1 MLIRPASSDLWIGTV
16 LPIFSIS
23 ETTPILRDTLKMRI
37 KGLTIAL
44 NVALIIDEEM
54 PSLPVLE
61 VFLKY

>member
-1 MLIRPASSDLWIGTV
+1 MLTRPLSSDLWIGTTFA
-16 LPIFSIS
+16 IFSIS